1 MPVPNIST
9 KSQVY
14 LALGAFFNLN
24 PNIRSFYGFAQKQ
37 NGIFVEPQQ
46 AEVVREIFQRYL
58 NGDSLGGIADFLF
71 GQGALS
77 PTGQERWTRPT
88 IGKLLS
94 NSKYIGYI
102 ISFEDYFAVQIE
114 KGNRSNIDEDTN
126 QRKATRY
133 SSQNALSGLL
143 VCAECGANYRRI
155 TRPSGEVVWRCANKV
170 EHGKKICKNA
180 PSISED
186 TIKEYLCTTL
196 DMAEFDEEAIKNSIE
211 RILIQ
216 HNESLEIDYKH
227 EMRHNLEY

>member
-1 MPVPNIST
+1 MAYIP
-9 KSQVY
+9 
-14 LALGAFFNLN
+14 
-24 PNIRSFYGFAQKQ
+24 YGFVQKRD
-37 NGIFVEPQQ
+37 GIFVEPQQ
-46 AEVVREIFQRYL
+46 AEVVKEIFQRYL

-71 GQGALS
+71 EQGILS

-88 IGKLLS
+88 ISKLLF

-102 ISFEDYFAVQIE
+102 ISFEDYFAAQVD

-133 SSQNALSGLL
+133 SSQNVLSGLL

-155 TRPSGEVVWRCANKV
+155 TRPSGEAVWRCANKV

-180 PSISED
+180 LSISEE
-186 TIKEYLCTTL
+186 TIKEHLCTTL
-196 DMAEFDEEAIKNSIE
+196 NMAEFDEEAIKSAIE

-216 HNESLEIDYKH
+216 HDGSLEIDYKH
-227 EMRHNLEY
+227 EIRYNLEY